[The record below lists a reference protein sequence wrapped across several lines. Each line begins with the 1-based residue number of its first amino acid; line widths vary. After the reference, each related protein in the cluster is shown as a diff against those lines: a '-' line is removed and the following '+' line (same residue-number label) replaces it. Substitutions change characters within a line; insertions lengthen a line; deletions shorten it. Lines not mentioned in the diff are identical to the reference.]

1 MLSSLLE
8 LIGVI
13 TLFLGMCMETEDVC
27 LFVAQVLMIV
37 FGIVLF
43 HIGLRLENLEPRRLK
58 TDMRVERIRRRK
70 SAA

>member
-13 TLFLGMCMETEDVC
+13 TLSLGMCMETEDVR

-43 HIGLRLENLEPRRLK
+43 HIGLCLENLKIERIM
-58 TDMRVERIRRRK
+58 TDMRVERIKRRK